1 MHNLTPP
8 FSIALPDTNGAG
20 ELHCRQAVRTLT
32 GRRLVCAGSWQ
43 GRNVYA
49 KLFFNTRKAKRD
61 WQRELRGI
69 NYLLAAG
76 IPTPPLLYAGFLPDS
91 QCYLLVLDAIAP
103 AATLNQ
109 LWAKTTARQDR
120 EALLRTMA
128 RVFAE
133 HHNAGIVQ
141 NDPHLNNFLGA
152 AGTVYTL
159 DGADI
164 SQHHAPLPPRHS
176 LRNLAA
182 FFSIIYRRPDDMA
195 RIFFDA
201 YAAARTI
208 PLQDTDYYRFISR
221 ALKTR
226 ERNIRK
232 YLKDKIFREC
242 TAFSR
247 RRSFSRLVM
256 LSRQYDT
263 PGIQQLITSPGDSL
277 SSTSATTIKQGNTAT
292 LALVKIDDRDIVIK
306 HYRIKGILHGL
317 RKTCL
322 RSRAETS
329 WINAHRLQRY
339 AIRTAPPVA
348 LIMNTVGPFRLDSYF
363 ITEHI
368 PGPNAEMFF
377 NSPAISMADKTAV
390 AHQLSDLL
398 RRLAENRLHHGD
410 LKASNIIISGTE
422 PVLLDL
428 DSMQQYRSDTKNFR
442 RAFKKDLERFKRNW
456 SSGTEMDALL
466 HELTDKV
473 AKEFL

>member
-1 MHNLTPP
+1 
-8 FSIALPDTNGAG
+8 
-20 ELHCRQAVRTLT
+20 
-32 GRRLVCAGSWQ
+32 
-43 GRNVYA
+43 
-49 KLFFNTRKAKRD
+49 
-61 WQRELRGI
+61 
-69 NYLLAAG
+69 
-76 IPTPPLLYAGFLPDS
+76 
-91 QCYLLVLDAIAP
+91 
-103 AATLNQ
+103 
-109 LWAKTTARQDR
+109 
-120 EALLRTMA
+120 
-128 RVFAE
+128 
-133 HHNAGIVQ
+133 
-141 NDPHLNNFLGA
+141 
-152 AGTVYTL
+152 
-159 DGADI
+159 
-164 SQHHAPLPPRHS
+164 
-176 LRNLAA
+176 
-182 FFSIIYRRPDDMA
+182 
-195 RIFFDA
+195 
-201 YAAARTI
+201 
-208 PLQDTDYYRFISR
+208 
-221 ALKTR
+221 
-226 ERNIRK
+226 
-232 YLKDKIFREC
+232 
-242 TAFSR
+242 
-247 RRSFSRLVM
+247 M
-256 LSRQYDT
+256 LSRQYDS
-263 PGIQQLITSPGDSL
+263 PGIQQLITTPGDFL
-277 SSTSATTIKQGNTAT
+277 GSTSATTMKQGNTAT